1 MFQFRQTTE
10 LSRKAIVLTPTL
22 LSRLGSCVLITLCGD
37 WGLAQGPPISPVDLV
52 RLLGSD
58 VFRER
63 ENATASLEQ
72 LGMQARDSIL
82 GGLKS
87 DDPEVVRRCRLIL
100 PMVEN
105 LEMEGLIQKLSRPD
119 FNPEEL
125 KVPGWGRF
133 REIAGTGDS
142 ARKLFVE
149 MCKSD
154 LAFLR
159 DVERK
164 PEQGFDLIQAK
175 CLLTQR
181 NIQVPGGSGVVP
193 IATGELGAILFC
205 ATNPKVRIPPNSL
218 HTINNLLYNPSV
230 RAAITTGDEDAPLRK
245 LVSLWLA
252 SPTDPAFLV
261 QNLYITTNLNL
272 KEGVDIA
279 VRILS
284 PKDPKAL
291 EAVNAHQKS
300 VALNTLGRMGS
311 KTHIPL
317 VQQFMA
323 DNAIVTNFQFNKEKG
338 TTQVNDV
345 ALAMLIHLTGQ
356 NHKDYGFSF
365 ATNGRTLN
373 FSPYGMGFTSAPLR
387 KESFDKWEKWAKEN
401 PNKLKGN

>member
-1 MFQFRQTTE
+1 MFLFRQTVD
-10 LSRKAIVLTPTL
+10 LSCKVIALASGI
-22 LSRLGSCVLITLCGD
+22 CVPFGVCIGMAFGGE
-37 WGLAQGPPISPVDLV
+37 WALAQGPPVTPVELV

-63 ENATASLEQ
+63 ERATASLEQ
-72 LGMQARDSIL
+72 MGMEARDSIL

-149 MCKSD
+149 MCKLD

-230 RAAITTGDEDAPLRK
+230 RMAITTGDEDAPIRK

-272 KEGVDIA
+272 KEGVDLA

-291 EAVNAHQKS
+291 DAVNAHQKS

-311 KTHIPL
+311 KAQIPL

-373 FSPYGMGFTSAPLR
+373 FSPYGMGFTSVPFR
-387 KESFDKWEKWAKEN
+387 KEAFDKWEKWAKAN
-401 PNKLKGN
+401 PEKLRAK